1 MAQGVAGLRLMVV
14 KQHWRKGFAHVP
26 LHVVGQQAH
35 KHMGSDPIGEPVQ
48 DGSQLQI
55 NGLIPLKYPL
65 ISRACLGCSDA
76 FLAAIVG

>member
-1 MAQGVAGLRLMVV
+1 MVV

-48 DGSQLQI
+48 DRSQLQI
-55 NGLIPLKYPL
+55 NYVNDYNHKYTLRHDYIHAVTAGQPK
-65 ISRACLGCSDA
+65 
-76 FLAAIVG
+76 AA